1 MKDSPTSSIRNKP
14 VRLILALG
22 ALTLLLAALSLA
34 VGAVHVPLGEVLSAL
49 FGGGDSAIVLY
60 ARRGC
65 APACWQGA
73 RWRSAAR

>member
-34 VGAVHVPLGEVLSAL
+34 VGAVHVPLGCQP
-49 FGGGDSAIVLY
+49 F
-60 ARRGC
+60 
-65 APACWQGA
+65 
-73 RWRSAAR
+73 SAAETAR